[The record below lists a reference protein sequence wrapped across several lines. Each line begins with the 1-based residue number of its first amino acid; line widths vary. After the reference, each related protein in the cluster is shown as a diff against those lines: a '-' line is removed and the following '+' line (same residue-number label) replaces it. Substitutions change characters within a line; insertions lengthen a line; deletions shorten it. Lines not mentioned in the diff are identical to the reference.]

1 MMARPVAQYL
11 ARFGPKGPAE
21 AEGVVE
27 VEAVAKPTI
36 SLDPSPASGDEFAHS
51 MQLARDEGKAEGYAW
66 ARTEHTAELAQER
79 LLFAAHLAAERAIWT
94 EEESD
99 KLAGKLGAAFAEM
112 EANIAACVARVLRDF
127 LIDLLRHKIVD
138 DLVADIGA
146 LLGDKEH
153 AVIKISGAEDIV
165 AALRE
170 KLSGHSPAIEFVQD
184 HSLDVKI
191 VADQTL
197 IESRIEAWSH
207 RIRALAE

>member
-11 ARFGPKGPAE
+11 ARFGPKDPAE

-27 VEAVAKPTI
+27 VEAVAKPI
-36 SLDPSPASGDEFAHS
+36 APDPSLAPGDEFAHS
-51 MQLARDEGKAEGYAW
+51 MQLARDEGKAEGFAS
-66 ARTEHTAELAQER
+66 ARIEHAAELAQEK
-79 LLFAAHLAAERAIWT
+79 LLFAAHLAAERATWT
-94 EEESD
+94 QEESD
-99 KLAGKLGAAFAEM
+99 KLAGKLGAALAEI
-112 EANIAACVARVLRDF
+112 EANIAACVARVLRAF
-127 LIDLLRHKIVD
+127 LIDLLRRKVVD

-146 LLGDKEH
+146 LLSDKEH

-170 KLSGHSPAIEFVQD
+170 KLSGCGAAIEFVQD
-184 HSLDVKI
+184 HSIDVKV

-197 IESRIEAWSH
+197 IESRLEAWSH